1 MTLAIRLAIAALSIA
16 SITPAFAGE
25 GEGGIQN
32 PAQSA
37 PAATA
42 TSNGH
47 AIFVTQTNR
56 GTWLFAPH
64 DDGGSN
70 A

>member
-1 MTLAIRLAIAALSIA
+1 MTFAVRIAIATLSIA
-16 SITPAFAGE
+16 SITPTFAGE
-25 GEGGIQN
+25 GEGGIQA

-42 TSNGH
+42 TPNGH
-47 AIFVTQTNR
+47 AIFVTQTSR

-64 DDGGSN
+64 DGGGSN

>member
-1 MTLAIRLAIAALSIA
+1 MTFAVRIAIAALSIA

-25 GEGGIQN
+25 GEGGIQP
-32 PAQSA
+32 PAHSA

-42 TSNGH
+42 TSSVH
-47 AIFVTQTNR
+47 AIFVTQTSR

-64 DDGGSN
+64 DGGGSN

>member
-1 MTLAIRLAIAALSIA
+1 MTFATRIAVIALSIA

-25 GEGGIQN
+25 GEGGIQA
-32 PAQSA
+32 PAQTA

-42 TSNGH
+42 VSNGH
-47 AIFVTQTNR
+47 AIFVTQTSR

-64 DDGGSN
+64 DGGN

>member
-1 MTLAIRLAIAALSIA
+1 MTLAIRVAIAALSIA

-32 PAQSA
+32 PSQSV

-42 TSNGH
+42 TSNGP
-47 AIFVTQTNR
+47 AIFVVHTSR

-64 DDGGSN
+64 DSGN